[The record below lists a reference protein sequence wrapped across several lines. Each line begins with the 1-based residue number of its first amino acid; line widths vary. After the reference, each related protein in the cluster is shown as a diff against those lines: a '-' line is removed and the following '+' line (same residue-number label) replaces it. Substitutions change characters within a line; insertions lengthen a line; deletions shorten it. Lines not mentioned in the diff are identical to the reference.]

1 VRLRLPLPATDA
13 REITEQSPLAD
24 SINVLLIGGG
34 GREHAIARKLCA
46 SPRIGTLHVTH
57 PKNPGLAALGRA
69 VEAPVSA
76 KEAYRA
82 AQYCDQHNIG
92 LVVIGPE
99 DPLAEGLADALRTD
113 TRAVFGPSKAGARL
127 EADKAFCKQLLKSSS
142 IPTADGRVFSNANAA
157 IEYAA
162 GRDEPPVIKAAGLAK
177 GKGVI
182 LPKTAEEAE
191 AAIKQIMTDRA
202 FGDAGARVLIEERLE
217 GPEVSV
223 LAITDGST
231 VAMLPPCRD
240 YKRIGEGGTGPNTGG
255 MGAVCPAPGVD
266 DDMLER
272 IERDVLVPTVDAL
285 RREKIDFRGVLYAGL
300 MLTPAGPKVL
310 EYNVRFGDPECQP
323 LMARFEGDMLSVML
337 AAGQGRLNTYDGPW
351 SWKPGAAACVVL
363 ASRGYPASS
372 SSGDVITGIEDAEA
386 IEGVTVDHA
395 GTAKD
400 AKGNIVTAGG
410 RVLSVTAVAD
420 DYDAALAKA
429 YEAADKIS
437 FDGMQIRRDIGS
449 DSRG

>member
-1 VRLRLPLPATDA
+1 
-13 REITEQSPLAD
+13 
-24 SINVLLIGGG
+24 
-34 GREHAIARKLCA
+34 
-46 SPRIGTLHVTH
+46 
-57 PKNPGLAALGRA
+57 
-69 VEAPVSA
+69 
-76 KEAYRA
+76 
-82 AQYCDQHNIG
+82 
-92 LVVIGPE
+92 
-99 DPLAEGLADALRTD
+99 
-113 TRAVFGPSKAGARL
+113 
-127 EADKAFCKQLLKSSS
+127 
-142 IPTADGRVFSNANAA
+142 
-157 IEYAA
+157 
-162 GRDEPPVIKAAGLAK
+162 
-177 GKGVI
+177 
-182 LPKTAEEAE
+182 
-191 AAIKQIMTDRA
+191 
-202 FGDAGARVLIEERLE
+202 
-217 GPEVSV
+217 
-223 LAITDGST
+223 
-231 VAMLPPCRD
+231 
-240 YKRIGEGGTGPNTGG
+240 
-255 MGAVCPAPGVD
+255 
-266 DDMLER
+266 
-272 IERDVLVPTVDAL
+272 
-285 RREKIDFRGVLYAGL
+285 VLYAGL
-300 MLTPAGPKVL
+300 MLTHAGPKVL
-310 EYNVRFGDPECQP
+310 EFNVLFGDPECQP